1 MIAHLHFNFSQS
13 GDFESTAKKTSKKKK
28 ATPAKKTPGRGKPR
42 KVALEEEE
50 EEEEVDRDVPP
61 PPSSPPSATPLLQRS
76 KSLTDYGSIDLSS
89 DAKTEDGRWVWSPVN

>member
-1 MIAHLHFNFSQS
+1 MPICIFISQS

-50 EEEEVDRDVPP
+50 EEEEVDKDVPP

-76 KSLTDYGSIDLSS
+76 KSLTDYSSIDLSS
-89 DAKTEDGRWVWSPVN
+89 DAKTEDGRWVWLPVN